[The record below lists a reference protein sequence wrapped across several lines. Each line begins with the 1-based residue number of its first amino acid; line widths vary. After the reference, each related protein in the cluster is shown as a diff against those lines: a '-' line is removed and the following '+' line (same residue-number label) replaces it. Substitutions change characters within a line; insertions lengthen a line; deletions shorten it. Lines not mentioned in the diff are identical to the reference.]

1 MSNTFG
7 SIFKLTTFG
16 ESHGTAIGGI
26 VDGCP
31 AGLVPDME
39 LIRKM
44 LERRRPG
51 QSTIASPR
59 NEQDEVEFLSG
70 MMDGVTTGTP
80 IGFII
85 RNTDARPGDYDALR
99 ELYRPSHADF
109 TYDSKYGIRDHRGSG
124 RASARETVCRVV
136 AGALALSALHQQN
149 IRVNAWVHS
158 IGGISIPEG
167 AIIDLPLAE
176 SNPVRCPHAATAEAM
191 VKLVEKTSAEGDS
204 LGGMIVCRMEGVP
217 PGIGEPV
224 FDKLNAQ
231 LGHAILSIPAV
242 KGIEFGSGF
251 AATAM
256 KGSEH
261 NDVFV
266 TENNRITTGT
276 NHSGGIQGGISNGN
290 EILLRVAFK
299 PVATIR
305 KVQPTVNRHGETV
318 IVEGTGR
325 HDACVV
331 PRAVPVVE
339 SMAAIV
345 LFDLILRQRA
355 AKF

>member
-7 SIFKLTTFG
+7 TIFKLTTFG
-16 ESHGTAIGGI
+16 ESHGPAIGGI
-26 VDGCP
+26 IEGCP

-39 LIRKM
+39 LIRRM

-51 QSTIASPR
+51 QSAIASPR

-85 RNTDARPGDYDALR
+85 RNNDARPGDYDALK

-109 TYDSKYGIRDHRGSG
+109 TYESKYSIRDHRGSG

-136 AGALALSALHQQN
+136 AGALALSALHRQN

-158 IGGISIPEG
+158 IGGISIPER
-167 AIIDLPLAE
+167 ATIDLSLAE
-176 SNPVRCPHAATAEAM
+176 NNPVRCPHTTTAEAM
-191 VKLVEKTSAEGDS
+191 VKLLEKTRDEGDS
-204 LGGMIVCRMEGVP
+204 LGGMIVCSIKGMP

-224 FDKLNAQ
+224 FDKLNAL

-251 AATAM
+251 AAAGM

-305 KVQPTVNRHGETV
+305 KEQPTVNRKGEAVT
-318 IVEGTGR
+318 VEGKGR

-339 SMAAIV
+339 AMAALI